1 MSNFLKNFFI
11 KLKNK
16 ERQSIKIIQSHLDW
30 EKNLIKNLAKGQ
42 WNKFPNFKQLKYFPS
57 LLTKKEKKVF
67 IIFSLLFILSLTTL
81 LIKSY
86 TKLPAN
92 PVGGGEYR
100 EGLVGELNQINP
112 IFSLASDLNQDVVRL
127 IFSGLVKW
135 KDGKI
140 SPDLAENWEVK
151 DEGKTYIFH
160 LRKEVFW
167 HDRKKMNVDDVIFTI
182 KAIQN
187 KRIDS
192 PLRTSLEGVKVRK
205 IDDYTLEFFLEKPLS
220 SFPSFLTFGILPK
233 HLWEKVPFENFASDK
248 LNFSPIGTGPFKFKD
263 LSKDNE
269 GKIIKITLERNE
281 KYYLGVPL
289 IQKINLKFFNNYDDA
304 WNSLITKKIDG
315 LSSIKIN
322 ETPETFPKIFSVH
335 KVPISYYTAIFF
347 NQKSFIASN
356 KKIRQA
362 LALSLDKK
370 KFIENFRGIEIIE
383 APIINPNFKS
393 EEIEKYDYS
402 LEGAEKNLK
411 EEGYQKKKGWFVD
424 KKNNPLTIDF
434 IVLDRSI
441 NKEIGKTIKNFWE
454 KLGVKTNLQILNK
467 EDFNKAIKEKKY
479 DVVLQSIIEGYDPD
493 PFPLWHSSRIG
504 KESNIVNNFKDIKI
518 DVALE
523 KARMSFDEEE
533 RKKYYHEFQKII
545 SKEVPAIFLY
555 QRVLTYFQNKEIK
568 GFEANFLPF
577 PADRFS
583 KIESWYIFT
592 KK

>member
-187 KRIDS
+187 KRIGS
-192 PLRTSLEGVKVRK
+192 PLRTSLEGVKIRK

-393 EEIEKYDYS
+393 EEIEKYNYS
-402 LEGAEKNLK
+402 LERAEKNLK

-424 KKNNPLTIDF
+424 KKNNPLTINF

-454 KLGVKTNLQILNK
+454 KLGVKTNLRILNK

-479 DVVLQSIIEGYDPD
+479 DAVLQSVIEGYDPD
-493 PFPLWHSSRIG
+493 PFPLWHSSQIG

-545 SKEVPAIFLY
+545 SEEVPAIFLY